1 MGRNEHPQPDSSKN
15 RNEAVPTSTEAA
27 APPEWPRRPL
37 EDGLALATERAPWQR
52 GSRKS
57 TMAAGR
63 AGRAP
68 WQRGEQEEHHGSGG
82 AGRAPWQ
89 RGSTRNRKSTM
100 ACGGALATGRA
111 PCHGPHGEL
120 LWRTTCGRFVAPI
133 SVTRLVAPPAPAE
146 DCAARQRSGRFGR
159 GRRRQAG
166 SS

>member
-68 WQRGEQEEHHGSGG
+68 WQRGSRKSTMAAGEHSQQKEHHGM
-82 AGRAPWQ
+82 

-100 ACGGALATGRA
+100 SWAPWGAVVENNLRA
-111 PCHGPHGEL
+111 
-120 LWRTTCGRFVAPI
+120 V
-133 SVTRLVAPPAPAE
+133 
-146 DCAARQRSGRFGR
+146 
-159 GRRRQAG
+159 RRAH
-166 SS
+166 